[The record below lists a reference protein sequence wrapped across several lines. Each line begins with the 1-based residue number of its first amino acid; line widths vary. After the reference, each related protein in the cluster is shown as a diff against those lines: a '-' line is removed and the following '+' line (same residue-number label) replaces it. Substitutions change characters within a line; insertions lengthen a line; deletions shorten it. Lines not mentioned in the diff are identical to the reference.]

1 MNRFGIEVTP
11 KHSPKLDPDY
21 TPLYLFNQAFLK
33 EAKKPLGIAVERASG
48 QMVVTRTFIHGTP
61 DKRDADLYYVDR
73 LVKSL
78 LWVKGGFKVYICGD
92 EDVYQTIKA
101 AYAPGGSRAFDA
113 EFMSG
118 VYEKPFEVVS
128 CQELPAE
135 KNNPQAIGYASLS
148 AVEGKSTVKALT
160 VGGVACTEATVLD
173 GSYEIQRPFVLVT
186 KQGVTLSA
194 AAQAFFDFAT
204 SSSASDL
211 IKNAGAVPVAK

>member
-48 QMVVTRTFIHGTP
+48 QMAVTRTFIHGTP

-101 AYAPGGSRAFDA
+101 AYAPGGSRASPAPPRRACRFA
-113 EFMSG
+113 AAVFPAVLLCSLTSANR
-118 VYEKPFEVVS
+118 PF
-128 CQELPAE
+128 
-135 KNNPQAIGYASLS
+135 S
-148 AVEGKSTVKALT
+148 AVLSLFFSKSSCPLTRPCGPTSEGSFSFSIML
-160 VGGVACTEATVLD
+160 
-173 GSYEIQRPFVLVT
+173 P
-186 KQGVTLSA
+186 
-194 AAQAFFDFAT
+194 
-204 SSSASDL
+204 
-211 IKNAGAVPVAK
+211 